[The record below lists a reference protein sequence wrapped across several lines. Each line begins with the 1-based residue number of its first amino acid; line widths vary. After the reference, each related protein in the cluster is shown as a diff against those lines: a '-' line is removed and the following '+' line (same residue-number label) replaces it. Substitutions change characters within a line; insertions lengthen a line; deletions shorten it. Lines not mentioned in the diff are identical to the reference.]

1 MTTYGYEL
9 VKMDP
14 IETDADVV
22 EEMLNEHGERGFRF
36 VAVQKF
42 WTRDSEFNP
51 IQRNYLVFE
60 KSEEEEL

>member
-1 MTTYGYEL
+1 MTTYEYEL

-14 IETDADVV
+14 VETDVDKI
-22 EEMLNEHGERGFRF
+22 EEILSDRGGSGFRF

-42 WTRDSEFNP
+42 WTQDAEFNP
-51 IQRNYLVFE
+51 IQRNYLVLE